1 MAQYVEVA
9 DAIPMSGLRVVLT
22 PLVPGPFTQA
32 AKGILHVKKLEYVK
46 ARQDILGPNPDLL
59 RWTAQTTAPVACWND
74 EPPRSTWIEQLF
86 LFERLA
92 PTPRLIPENWDDRVL
107 MFGLANEL
115 MGENGFT
122 WNRRHLMVRDF
133 TRPELPESTRA
144 VYEALGKKYWYGPEV
159 SAAAP
164 GRCAEILDVLTR
176 RLDEQHARGSRFFI
190 GKDLSALDIY
200 WACIAAM
207 LEPLPHDQCPM
218 PDMFRD
224 VYTNTDPVVKK
235 ATSRTLMD
243 HRDFIYREYLE
254 LPIDL

>member
-9 DAIPMSGLRVVLT
+9 DAIKMPGLRVVLT
-22 PLVPGPFTQA
+22 PMVPGPFSEA
-32 AKGILHVKKLEYVK
+32 AKGILHVKKLKYVK

-92 PTPRLIPENWDDRVL
+92 PTPRLIPEDWDDRIL

-115 MGENGFT
+115 AGENGFT
-122 WNRRHLMVRDF
+122 WNRRHIMVRDF
-133 TRPELPESTRA
+133 TRPDRDEQTRA
-144 VYEALGKKYWYGPEV
+144 VYAALGKKYWYSDEAGV
-159 SAAAP
+159 AASH
-164 GRCAEILDVLTR
+164 RCAEILDRFTKQL
-176 RLDEQHARGSRFFI
+176 ESQKARGSRFLI
-190 GKDLSALDIY
+190 GQTLTALDIY
-200 WACIAAM
+200 WACVAAM
-207 LEPLPHDQCPM
+207 LEPLGNDQCPM

-224 VYTNTDPVVKK
+224 VYTNADPILKK
-235 ATSRTLMD
+235 ATSKILMD

-254 LPIDL
+254 LPVDL